1 VSRAGERLHAAVI
14 TQVMAAY
21 ARYAVIF
28 VAGVVSCVLVANVL
42 LGGIIVPLNSA
53 DFALLHGT
61 IFSPR
66 TSIWTSVQ
74 KLEILSPDQHGIC
87 SRPTCK
93 NSSHFDAILIAGG
106 GQTPEGPPPHVILRL
121 EKALQIYF
129 AQEPPPFIITT
140 GRGTWHKT
148 NPKDSRGY
156 DVHEASMNAEWL
168 LHRGVPSS
176 MILEENSSMETVGNA
191 FFARVLHAD
200 VLSLRHIAVIN
211 NEWHMRRTRDVFTHV
226 FSVPRAVSPAG
237 KLTDLTFVTC
247 ASGLDAET
255 ERERLA
261 REEKAIPKF
270 ARGGAWQDE
279 TPTLEALHLW
289 VHQEN
294 MAYSVKRLRDSD
306 RAILDPVLAKSY

>member
-1 VSRAGERLHAAVI
+1 MSRAGERLHAAVI

-121 EKALQIYF
+121 EKALPTVSMLEFSSRIMLD
-129 AQEPPPFIITT
+129 
-140 GRGTWHKT
+140 GTPRCNNH
-148 NPKDSRGY
+148 SAFML
-156 DVHEASMNAEWL
+156 ASWTSYPRESFGL
-168 LHRGVPSS
+168 
-176 MILEENSSMETVGNA
+176 
-191 FFARVLHAD
+191 VLCQ
-200 VLSLRHIAVIN
+200 
-211 NEWHMRRTRDVFTHV
+211 
-226 FSVPRAVSPAG
+226 VPRPV
-237 KLTDLTFVTC
+237 VM
-247 ASGLDAET
+247 
-255 ERERLA
+255 
-261 REEKAIPKF
+261 IN
-270 ARGGAWQDE
+270 GGGSW
-279 TPTLEALHLW
+279 
-289 VHQEN
+289 
-294 MAYSVKRLRDSD
+294 
-306 RAILDPVLAKSY
+306 AK